1 MKTGQLTIQNYK
13 AYSTDDQKTW
23 SSLFEEQ
30 IGGLD
35 TDRKGV
41 KTYLERLTKL
51 KLKKGEI
58 PNIENLNKILKPLS
72 GFEVVSVTGE
82 LEPNILFQI
91 LKNRKFPV
99 TITLPAIFNE
109 VAGRV
114 PFLLNKTYGD
124 ELVSIAINATANPS
138 MYCEYMAQYEAILLE
153 IKKFN
158 ETYATPAKVD

>member
-13 AYSTDDQKTW
+13 AYSKDDQKTW

-35 TDRKGV
+35 AERKGV
-41 KTYLERLTKL
+41 KNYLEGLAKL

-58 PNIENLNKILKPLS
+58 PSIENLNKLLKPLS
-72 GFEVVSVTGE
+72 GFELVAVTGE
-82 LEPNILFQI
+82 LEPNIKFQI

-99 TITLPAIFNE
+99 TIALPAYFNE
-109 VAGRV
+109 VAGSV
-114 PFLLNKTYGD
+114 PFLLNKSYGD

-138 MYCEYMAQYEAILLE
+138 MYDEYEAQYVATLLE
-153 IKKFN
+153 LKKLN
-158 ETYATPAKVD
+158 ETNTAPAEVN

>member
-13 AYSTDDQKTW
+13 GYSKEDQKIW

-35 TDRKGV
+35 SEEKGI
-41 KTYLERLTKL
+41 KTYLERLAKL

-72 GFEVVSVTGE
+72 GFELVSVTGE

-99 TITLPAIFNE
+99 TVALPLYFHE

-114 PFLLNKTYGD
+114 PFLLNKAYGD

-138 MYCEYMAQYEAILLE
+138 MYGEYVVQYDNTLLE
-153 IKKFN
+153 LKKLN
-158 ETYATPAKVD
+158 ETNATPAKVN